1 MMLMLLL
8 LLLVVIVI
16 VEGGSVVVRVFL
28 CAATVPIPTYVPYC
42 SCFLVVLLLGVQRE
56 ILSCFVLHSENTYY
70 VYRVHCR
77 YQSSV
82 PGTLY

>member
-1 MMLMLLL
+1 MLLL
-8 LLLVVIVI
+8 LLLLVIVI

-28 CAATVPIPTYVPYC
+28 CAATVPTYVPYG

-70 VYRVHCR
+70 VDRVHCR